1 MITRNKTPSK
11 YVFYGLHLYFSGLS
25 LRKASE
31 RLSQLI
37 KRNHVSI
44 WNWIQKYKPLKIQA
58 KKRKIL
64 EYIVDETL
72 IKIGSEYIWIWVA
85 IEPKNKQILALSISK
100 ERNMLI
106 AERFLSTIVRDY
118 GKHPVSTDGG
128 TWYPMACRFL
138 GLKHHNHSPYE
149 KSIIERTVQYIKD
162 RTECFDDYFPCRK
175 IRIKSNTIVIDMVP
189 MLRVFR
195 IISYRDVLFVILL
208 ALLSSLYSL
217 ETLISK

>member
-1 MITRNKTPSK
+1 MKSRNRTPSK
-11 YVFYGLHLYFSGLS
+11 YIFYGLHLYFSGLS

-31 RLSQLI
+31 RLSQLF

-58 KKRKIL
+58 KKKKIL

-72 IKIGSEYIWIWVA
+72 IKIGPEYIWIWVA

-128 TWYPMACRFL
+128 TWYPMACQFL
-138 GLKHHNHSPYE
+138 GLKHHLHSPLE
-149 KSIIERTVQYIKD
+149 KSLIERTMQYIKD
-162 RTECFDDYFPCRK
+162 RTECFDDYFPCR
-175 IRIKSNTIVIDMVP
+175 IKNCKLKHVRNWLNLFLVYHNNELE
-189 MLRVFR
+189 ML
-195 IISYRDVLFVILL
+195 
-208 ALLSSLYSL
+208 
-217 ETLISK
+217 K

>member
-85 IEPKNKQILALSISK
+85 IESKNKQILALSISK

-128 TWYPMACRFL
+128 TWYPQACRFL
-138 GLKHHNHSPYE
+138 GLKHHIHSPFE
-149 KSIIERTVQYIKD
+149 KSLIERTMQYIKD
-162 RTECFDDYFPCRK
+162 RTECFDDYFPCRLK
-175 IRIKSNTIVIDMVP
+175 NCKLKHVWNW
-189 MLRVFR
+189 LN
-195 IISYRDVLFVILL
+195 LFVDYHNN
-208 ALLSSLYSL
+208 ALNR
-217 ETLISK
+217 